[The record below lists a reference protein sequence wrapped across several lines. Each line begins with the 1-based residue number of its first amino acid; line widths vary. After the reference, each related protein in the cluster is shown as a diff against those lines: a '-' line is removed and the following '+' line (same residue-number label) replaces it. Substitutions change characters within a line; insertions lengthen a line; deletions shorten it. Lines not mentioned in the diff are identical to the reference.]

1 MRSAL
6 LAGLALATSAT
17 TALAQLPD
25 PRPDLAIAGI
35 VNSGV
40 RVGIGETFFYAVTA
54 RNAGSTPCNWVN
66 LTLKLPGE
74 VDLVSATSG
83 APLICG
89 QDAAIRIVGL
99 PFDVACRGGPGFFL
113 MPGSTVTA
121 TFTVRAL
128 RAAPSVTAT
137 AVADPGNVCFEANE
151 ANNTAT
157 STATALILRPRLQV
171 TQNKPFAPSIPAPPG
186 RGPGSQIFPV
196 TITNLGPGPAINVAL
211 AVTQGYIVSGSS
223 YTGPEIAVA
232 YKGQRAAEGQTPS
245 NQIPP
250 DCSTTRRTDL
260 NIITRSCLMLLVLQP
275 GEMLQVHYR
284 WFPCPNPGGTPVLPP
299 AIHIGTAD
307 ELAGSDHVVNLL
319 LACTF

>member
-6 LAGLALATSAT
+6 LAVLALAISAA
-17 TALAQLPD
+17 TALAQPRD

-83 APLICG
+83 APLTCG

-113 MPGSTVTA
+113 MPGGTVTA

-128 RAAPSVTAT
+128 RPASSVTAT
-137 AVADPGNVCFEANE
+137 AVADPGNVCFESNE
-151 ANNTAT
+151 GNNSAT

-171 TQNKPFAPSIPAPPG
+171 TQNKPFAPSPAVG
-186 RGPGSQIFPV
+186 RSPGSQVFPV

-211 AVTQGYIVSGSS
+211 AVTDSYIVAGAA
-223 YTGPEIAVA
+223 YNGPEIDVA
-232 YKGQRAAEGQTPS
+232 YKGPRAAEGQTPS

-250 DCSTTRRTDL
+250 DCSTVRRT
-260 NIITRSCLMLLVLQP
+260 NPNFITRSCLMRVVLQP

-284 WFPCPNPGGTPVLPP
+284 WHPCPNPGTTPVAPP
-299 AIHIGTAD
+299 AIHIGAAD
-307 ELAGSDHVVNLL
+307 ELAGSDHVVNLMQ
-319 LACTF
+319 ACTF

>member
-6 LAGLALATSAT
+6 LAVLALAISAA
-17 TALAQLPD
+17 TALAQPRDL
-25 PRPDLAIAGI
+25 RPDLAIAGI

-74 VDLVSATSG
+74 VDLVSATSS
-83 APLICG
+83 APLTCA
-89 QDAAIRIVGL
+89 QDAIIRIVGL

-113 MPGSTVTA
+113 MPGGTVTA
-121 TFTVRAL
+121 TFMVRAL
-128 RAAPSVTAT
+128 RPAGSVTAT
-137 AVADPGNVCFEANE
+137 AVADPGNVCFESNE
-151 ANNTAT
+151 SNNTAT

-171 TQNKPFAPSIPAPPG
+171 TQNKPFAPSPAVG
-186 RGPGSQIFPV
+186 RSPGSQIFPV

-211 AVTQGYIVSGSS
+211 AVTQSYIVPGAL
-223 YTGPEIAVA
+223 YNGPEIDVA
-232 YKGQRAAEGQTPS
+232 YKGARSAESQTPS

-250 DCSTTRRTDL
+250 DCSTVRRT
-260 NIITRSCLMLLVLQP
+260 NPNVITRSCLMRLVLQP
-275 GEMLQVHYR
+275 GEMLQVHYK
-284 WFPCPNPGGTPVLPP
+284 WFPCPNPGATPVAPP

-307 ELAGSDHVVNLL
+307 ELPGSDHVVNLMQ
-319 LACTF
+319 ACTL

>member
-6 LAGLALATSAT
+6 LLAVLALATSAA
-17 TALAQLPD
+17 TALAQPRD

-74 VDLVSATSG
+74 VDLVSATSS
-83 APLICG
+83 APLTCS
-89 QDAAIRIVGL
+89 QDAVIRIVGL

-113 MPGSTVTA
+113 MPGGTVTA

-128 RAAPSVTAT
+128 RPASSVTAT

-151 ANNTAT
+151 SNNTAT

-171 TQNKPFAPSIPAPPG
+171 TQNKPFAPSPAVG
-186 RGPGSQIFPV
+186 RSPGSQVFPV

-211 AVTQGYIVSGSS
+211 AVTDSYIVAGAA
-223 YTGPEIAVA
+223 YNGPEIDVA
-232 YKGQRAAEGQTPS
+232 YKGPRAAEGQTPP

-250 DCSTTRRTDL
+250 DCSTVRRT
-260 NIITRSCLMLLVLQP
+260 NPNFITRSCLMRVVLQP

-284 WFPCPNPGGTPVLPP
+284 WHPCPNPGTTPVAPP

-307 ELAGSDHVVNLL
+307 ELAGSDHVVNLMQ
-319 LACTF
+319 ACTF